1 MANFQLRDVD
11 DHALEVLRRQAE
23 ACGRSLNAELKR
35 IIEQAARAGDV
46 GAAHA
51 LAEQIGATLAG
62 RPHPDNAELVREVRD
77 R

>member
-11 DHALEVLRRQAE
+11 DQALEVLKRQAE

-35 IIEQAARAGDV
+35 IIEQAARVGDV
-46 GAAHA
+46 SAAHA
-51 LAEQIGATLAG
+51 LADSISAKLSG
-62 RPHPDNAELVREVRD
+62 RSHPDNAELVREIRD